1 MQLFYRFSFL
11 LLCLAFLVP
20 VTGQR
25 VIDIAANADPNQP
38 TDIYPI
44 IQGDTMPN
52 GDRMD
57 NNTVYTLE
65 NGATYVVS
73 RELVNK
79 PEWPLQIQAAD
90 LTDTDTKPVLTRIP
104 NSSGSFRRIF
114 WPEGD
119 LTVRNIQI
127 ISGDKGPGAQH
138 DWGLIRIFGE
148 NSRIVIDNCIIE
160 KDRGGFLQMRANG
173 IRCFVSNSVFRN
185 GGNRKILQGNGR
197 GIDARNFAFDSLVV
211 TQSVFH
217 NLQDRV
223 FRSQGAS
230 EPHNY
235 IEFDHNTVFNQ
246 VGRHGSFQFGQAKT
260 VKVTNNML
268 SNPLML
274 GTSPIYTDEQT
285 QPDNGS
291 HKIFTIDTL
300 YSDTELEFG
309 GNNIFYTQDVLDY
322 WASNDSVSQPAIYSQ
337 LILDVLQA
345 DASTSYTEEV
355 VEFEAV
361 PVSVLPY
368 VQDLYADPTATDMFD
383 IIVEDESLAGTPVDQ
398 GNLFD
403 FSTFSPCYDATSASA
418 TAATDGGAIGAVN
431 FCSELSTDTYS
442 PRIAPELS
450 LNITPNPVS
459 EAALI
464 TYKLASTSQVVL
476 TIHDAIGR
484 QVSVL
489 QQAHQPAGIQTIT
502 WNPAGQLPAGM
513 YIARLQTRDGQQ
525 ALKFMLN

>member
-1 MQLFYRFSFL
+1 MAS
-11 LLCLAFLVP
+11 A
-20 VTGQR
+20 TGQV
-25 VIDIAANADPNQP
+25 VISIPANADPNQP
-38 TDIYPI
+38 VDIYPI

-52 GDRMD
+52 GERTN
-57 NNTVYTLE
+57 NNTIYTLE

-79 PEWPLQIQAAD
+79 PEWPLQIRAAD
-90 LTDTDTKPVLTRIP
+90 LTDTGNKPVLTRIP
-104 NSSGSFRRIF
+104 NASGEFKRVF

-119 LTVRNIQI
+119 LTVRNVWI

-138 DWGLIRIFGE
+138 DWGLIRLFGE
-148 NSRIVIDNCIIE
+148 NSRVVVDNCIIE
-160 KDRGGFLQMRANG
+160 KDRGGLLQVRANG
-173 IRCFVSNSVFRN
+173 IRCFVSNSIFRN

-197 GIDARNFAFDSLVV
+197 GIDARNFSFDSLVV

-230 EPHNY
+230 QPHNY

-246 VGRHGSFQFGQAKT
+246 IGRHGTFQFGLAKT

-300 YSDTELEFG
+300 YADTNLEFG
-309 GNNIFYTQDVLDY
+309 GNNIFYSQDVLDY
-322 WASNDSVSQPAIYSQ
+322 WASNDSVNQPAIYSQ
-337 LILDVLQA
+337 LILDVLA
-345 DASTSYTEEV
+345 DAPSTYTEELV
-355 VEFEAV
+355 TFEAV
-361 PVSVLPY
+361 PGTILQY
-368 VQDLYADPTATDMFD
+368 VVDLYADPTATDMFD
-383 IIVEDESLAGTPVDQ
+383 FIVEDESLAGTPVDQ

-403 FSTFSPCYDATSASA
+403 FSTFSPCYSATAASA

-442 PRIAPELS
+442 PRVSADLGLEM
-450 LNITPNPVS
+450 TPNPVS
-459 EAALI
+459 DFTSI
-464 TYKLASTSQVVL
+464 SYTLASTSEVLL
-476 TIHDAIGR
+476 TIYDAVGR
-484 QVSVL
+484 QVNVL
-489 QQAHQPAGIQTIT
+489 HQAPQPAGLQTIS
-502 WNPAGQLPAGM
+502 WNPAGQLASGI
-513 YIARLQTRDGQQ
+513 YIVRLQTREGQQ
-525 ALKFMLN
+525 SLKFVLK